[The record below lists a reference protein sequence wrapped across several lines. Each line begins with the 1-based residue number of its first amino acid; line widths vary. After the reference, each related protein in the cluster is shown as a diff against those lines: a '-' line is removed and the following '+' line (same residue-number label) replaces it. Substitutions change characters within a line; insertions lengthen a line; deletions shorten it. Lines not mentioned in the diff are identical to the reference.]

1 MFHTGYEHSCRVISQ
16 KFTDPRRLVRPL
28 DHGLRVIAAHCG
40 TCTLFDREDYY
51 PGFVEMMHRYPNL
64 YGDTS
69 ILATWPRWRA
79 LGRLAGEPESLR
91 IRLLH
96 GSDYPFP
103 PSRGPYL
110 HRAGFRPGA
119 TRNPL
124 DIDLAIKQ
132 SFDFGPGYAT
142 RGLAWFEREPADER
156 PVCRTSPAVATVECG
171 SMIDSWDV
179 EDRWSVNDGT
189 IGEVTVAGVRTVL
202 TVAEQFERLKQSA
215 GILSEA
221 ASSSDRGYFTPSED
235 EEVRHLLVSYW
246 QSRNALLELVLEMK
260 DAQHIDSNFLVGFA
274 GALVLVDAGRFLR
287 DEFDDRPVVRGKL
300 NEPAPHFGIPEG
312 LYDHRAVLADQS
324 GPHLA
329 PLSRDEVLR
338 REP

>member
-1 MFHTGYEHSCRVISQ
+1 MVVLAQDAVYRDDGEPDPQRTHVYVSNDYVLELARRHEKILAGCSINPLRRDALEELERCAAAGSRLIKVHTAIQGVDPSLPEFESFYRLAAKLDLILMFHTGYEHSCRVISQ

-179 EDRWSVNDGT
+179 ETG
-189 IGEVTVAGVRTVL
+189 
-202 TVAEQFERLKQSA
+202 
-215 GILSEA
+215 
-221 ASSSDRGYFTPSED
+221 
-235 EEVRHLLVSYW
+235 
-246 QSRNALLELVLEMK
+246 
-260 DAQHIDSNFLVGFA
+260 
-274 GALVLVDAGRFLR
+274 GR
-287 DEFDDRPVVRGKL
+287 
-300 NEPAPHFGIPEG
+300 
-312 LYDHRAVLADQS
+312 
-324 GPHLA
+324 
-329 PLSRDEVLR
+329 
-338 REP
+338 